1 MATVATDTV
10 ALTAQQELVRDSIRD
25 ICSEFD
31 DEYWREKDRAA
42 EYPTEF
48 VTELADHGWLGILVP
63 EAYGGAGMG
72 TAEVVVMMEEI
83 AASGG
88 GFAAAQAIH
97 GGIYNS
103 VPIVRHGSDELKER
117 LLPDVAAGDVAI
129 QSLGLTEPNAGS
141 DSTSIETFA
150 EEQEGEYVIN
160 GQKIWISRVDAS
172 DYLLVVA
179 RTTPKSAAEKRTKG
193 ISMFLVDIDDAVDAG
208 TLTMRSIPKSASNA
222 VGASELWF
230 DDLRV
235 PADNLVGERGNG
247 FYQLLDGLNEERL
260 VIAAE
265 CLGLGELAI
274 RTGVDYANER
284 VVFDRPIGMNQA
296 IQHPLAKAYAE
307 LQAAKQLTYS
317 AASAV
322 DGESGRGVGAQAN
335 MAKYLAAEAAFAGAD
350 AAVQAHGGFG
360 VAREYDVERYFREAR
375 LTRLVPITQELV
387 LNYVGEN
394 VLGLPR
400 SY

>member
-10 ALTAQQELVRDSIRD
+10 ALTAQQELVRESIRD

-31 DEYWREKDRAA
+31 EEYWREKDRAA

-103 VPIVRHGSDELKER
+103 VPIVRHGSEELKER
-117 LLPDVAAGDVAI
+117 LLPAVAEGDVAI

-141 DSTSIETFA
+141 DSTSIETVA

-208 TLTMRSIPKSASNA
+208 TLTMRSIPKTASNA
-222 VGASELWF
+222 VHAYELWF
-230 DDLRV
+230 DDLRA

-274 RTGVDYANER
+274 QTGVDYANER
-284 VVFDRPIGMNQA
+284 MVFDRPIGMNQA

-322 DGESGRGVGAQAN
+322 DEESGRAVGAQAN
-335 MAKYLAAEAAFAGAD
+335 MAKYLAAEAAFAAAD

-360 VAREYDVERYFREAR
+360 VAREYDVERYLREAR
-375 LTRLVPITQELV
+375 LTRLVPITQELI

>member
-10 ALTAQQELVRDSIRD
+10 ALTAQQELVRESIRD

-42 EYPTEF
+42 EYPAEF
-48 VTELADHGWLGILVP
+48 VTALGDHGWLGILVP
-63 EAYGGAGMG
+63 EEYGGAGMG

-97 GGIYNS
+97 GGIYNT
-103 VPIVRHGSDELKER
+103 VPIVRHGSEEIKER
-117 LLPDVAAGDVAI
+117 LLPAVAEGDVAI

-141 DSTSIETFA
+141 DSTSIETVA
-150 EEQEGEYVIN
+150 EKQGEEYAID

-193 ISMFLVDIDDAVDAG
+193 MSMFLVDIDEAVDAG
-208 TLTMRSIPKSASNA
+208 TLTMRSIPKTASNA
-222 VGASELWF
+222 VHAYELWF

-235 PADNLVGERGNG
+235 PAANLVGERGNG

-274 RTGVDYANER
+274 RKGVDYANER
-284 VVFDRPIGMNQA
+284 VVFDRPIGKNQA

-307 LQAAKQLTYS
+307 IQAAKQLTYN

-322 DGESGRGVGAQAN
+322 DGESGRAVGAQAN
-335 MAKYLAAEAAFAGAD
+335 MAKYLAAEAAFAAAD

-360 VAREYDVERYFREAR
+360 VAREYDVERYLREAR